1 MPMHPARPAV
11 SVAAPCRTEALLTI
25 ECAVKS
31 RLRSLCVMYGTSGVQ
46 VAGCGKPI
54 LMVHGFGA
62 SIGHWKKNIPA
73 LAAAGYQVC
82 VHAT

>member
-1 MPMHPARPAV
+1 MHPARPAV
-11 SVAAPCRTEALLTI
+11 SVVAPCRTKALLTI
-25 ECAVKS
+25 ECAVTS
-31 RLRSLCVMYGTSGVQ
+31 RLSSLCVTYGTSGVQ

-82 VHAT
+82 VHAM